1 MHRSGL
7 TELEAILAVARRHS
21 FRAAATELG
30 MSTTALSSAVAG
42 LEARLGLRLFNRTTR
57 SVALTEAGEAFVAR
71 IAPAVGE
78 IHSAMEA
85 LNALRKS
92 PGGTLRINTTA
103 GAAHMIFAPIVLEY
117 LRRYPEV
124 KVDIVTESRMVDI
137 VAGGFD
143 AGIRIGELVPKDMIA
158 VAMGPQLRMAVVGS
172 REYFAKHPQ
181 PRMPLDLMAHQ
192 CIRYRLSSGNLYRW
206 EFERGEEAMNL
217 DVPGTLTLDE
227 PTLILEAARAG
238 LGLAILSEWFVE
250 KDLAG
255 GALVQVLKDW
265 MPSFPGISL
274 YYPANRHVPTAL
286 RLLIDLI
293 HEIVTRRAHR
303 TKRRSGAGR

>member
-1 MHRSGL
+1 
-7 TELEAILAVARRHS
+7 
-21 FRAAATELG
+21 
-30 MSTTALSSAVAG
+30 MSTSALSTAVAG

-71 IAPAVGE
+71 IAPAVSE
-78 IHSAMEA
+78 IHGAMES
-85 LNALRKS
+85 LNALRQS

-103 GAAHMIFAPIVLEY
+103 GAVHMAFAPIVLEY
-117 LRRYPEV
+117 LRRYPDV
-124 KVDIVTESRMVDI
+124 KVDIVTEGRMVDI

-143 AGIRIGELVPKDMIA
+143 AGIRLGELVPKDMIA
-158 VAMGPQLRMAVVGS
+158 IAMGPQLRMAVVGS

-181 PRMPLDLMAHQ
+181 PRVPIDLMSHT
-192 CIRYRLSSGNLYRW
+192 CIRYRLPSSGLYHW
-206 EFERGEEAMNL
+206 EFERGDEAMNL

-238 LGLAILSEWFVE
+238 LGVAITSEWFVKE
-250 KDLAG
+250 DVAAG
-255 GALVQVLKDW
+255 RLIHVLQEW
-265 MPSFPGISL
+265 MPPFPGISL

-293 HEIVTRRAHR
+293 HEVVTRHAPRVTSPPKR
-303 TKRRSGAGR
+303 LTKTPLKRRKRVRK